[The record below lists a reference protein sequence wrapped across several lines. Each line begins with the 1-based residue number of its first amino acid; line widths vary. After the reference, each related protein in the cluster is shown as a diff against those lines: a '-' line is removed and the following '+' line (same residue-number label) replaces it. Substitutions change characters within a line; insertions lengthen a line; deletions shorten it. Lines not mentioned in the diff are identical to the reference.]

1 MARVAVKAFNQN
13 TILRALM
20 ADDDTDTTRH
30 VSNPLED
37 AVYVYTPIAAIMR
50 SVSRVQLRVVNKA
63 TKKTVP
69 DHDDSWKLLEQP
81 NAMEKRRSF
90 LQRTVMLRYRDGEV
104 FWIKP
109 DIAARS
115 MLPAVHIA
123 TKREMKPATTN
134 GLLVG
139 WDWTPRGTAS
149 TKRLELDQVCRLY
162 FPHPDDVLKSM
173 SPFTSAQVAM
183 DEYVFAGRYGA
194 AVFQNGAHLGV
205 CLGTDK
211 YVDPV
216 KRKEMLRDLRAGWGS
231 YINGGKPMIFWDGMK
246 PFAPPQTL
254 KDLDM
259 TALKAITRDE
269 QVAPSLTPPM
279 FSGIYDNA
287 TFNNTRQQE
296 QFFWDMTGIAEVEF
310 VVDCWNGF
318 VQSPLNDLHE
328 VEPIFTS
335 VQALKERDVK
345 NVDAILA
352 LQKHGIPINVL
363 IDVYDLPIPKQPW
376 GDEPLVSPGLVPI
389 SLVFADAANLLATES
404 EPEGAP
410 QESEDSD
417 ADGENENASRAMSQF
432 RRSAKAM
439 ADELEKADSAAR
451 RRRIH
456 KKWKASYAELSR
468 QAAHQYK
475 RFLKRQGDEVI
486 SRLKKAGLPTKANT
500 KAATTKAELEQWLKR
515 IVFDLKTENR
525 KLELLSSVIFRES
538 AELGGE
544 QAAREAEAPEDFT
557 FNIESPAMK
566 RRLTTQAIKV
576 RKVNRT
582 TQEAIRTV
590 LQRGVN
596 QGRSLAEISEALGDM
611 LGRRAG
617 HGFRI
622 AQTEVHEAISA
633 GRHEGFN
640 QAGIK
645 ARRWLS
651 SGLNTVRP
659 SHRDIEA
666 ATLRTPVPAGE
677 KFQLIDPEDGSV
689 AEAEYPG
696 DGKLP
701 ADERISCS
709 CMLVAAETV
718 SGKQLSDQHYDAVR
732 FVAWRP
738 MHPRKNKKAA

>member
-1 MARVAVKAFNQN
+1 MLVCGPTGAGKSTTLYACLNDLDSYQSNIITVEDPVEYKMENVNQIEIN
-13 TILRALM
+13 QRSGQSFAASLRSILRQ
-20 ADDDTDTTRH
+20 DPD
-30 VSNPLED
+30 
-37 AVYVYTPIAAIMR
+37 
-50 SVSRVQLRVVNKA
+50 VVMIG
-63 TKKTVP
+63 
-69 DHDDSWKLLEQP
+69 EI
-81 NAMEKRRSF
+81 
-90 LQRTVMLRYRDGEV
+90 RDGETAEIACQAANTGHMV
-104 FWIKP
+104 FSTVHANDTITALFRVMELGLEPFMVANSVSSILGQRLARRLCPDCKESYKP
-109 DIAARS
+109 
-115 MLPAVHIA
+115 
-123 TKREMKPATTN
+123 K
-134 GLLVG
+134 
-139 WDWTPRGTAS
+139 
-149 TKRLELDQVCRLY
+149 
-162 FPHPDDVLKSM
+162 
-173 SPFTSAQVAM
+173 
-183 DEYVFAGRYGA
+183 A
-194 AVFQNGAHLGV
+194 AV
-205 CLGTDK
+205 
-211 YVDPV
+211 
-216 KRKEMLRDLRAGWGS
+216 
-231 YINGGKPMIFWDGMK
+231 
-246 PFAPPQTL
+246 
-254 KDLDM
+254 
-259 TALKAITRDE
+259 
-269 QVAPSLTPPM
+269 
-279 FSGIYDNA
+279 
-287 TFNNTRQQE
+287 
-296 QFFWDMTGIAEVEF
+296 
-310 VVDCWNGF
+310 
-318 VQSPLNDLHE
+318 
-328 VEPIFTS
+328 
-335 VQALKERDVK
+335 
-345 NVDAILA
+345 
-352 LQKHGIPINVL
+352 
-363 IDVYDLPIPKQPW
+363 
-376 GDEPLVSPGLVPI
+376 
-389 SLVFADAANLLATES
+389 
-404 EPEGAP
+404 
-410 QESEDSD
+410 
-417 ADGENENASRAMSQF
+417 
-432 RRSAKAM
+432 
-439 ADELEKADSAAR
+439 
-451 RRRIH
+451 
-456 KKWKASYAELSR
+456 
-468 QAAHQYK
+468 
-475 RFLKRQGDEVI
+475 
-486 SRLKKAGLPTKANT
+486 LKKAGLPTKANT